1 MPGLTYVKVM
11 GNQTGHDAIKN
22 EVKSLAFEHYN
33 LLSFKEEFHVLLSM
47 RTNG

>member
-22 EVKSLAFEHYN
+22 EVKSLAFDQYN
-33 LLSFKEEFHVLLSM
+33 LLSFKEAQHVLLSV
-47 RTNG
+47 RTDS